1 MKDTASSCMVVA
13 TLIATVMFAAAFSVP
28 GGNDDDTGRPIF
40 LTKKS
45 FLVFA
50 ISDALA
56 LFSSATSILI
66 FLSIL
71 TSRYAEEDF
80 LESLPNRLIIGLAT
94 LFISVA
100 TMMIAFCAT
109 LFIVLG
115 PELVWVANPM
125 ALVACVPSQGRKPN
139 SFLFPVSSTPG
150 NLPVTVFLSGHLPIS
165 QLSGTGTKEDPR
177 APRHAHFH
185 GRRVRRFSGD
195 APPPPASPAADQ
207 HPYLPGSP
215 IRALHVPLL
224 GIFVSVSPPNSLSG
238 EVPATFST
246 PIPARALG
254 SVLLPFWC
262 ENYLSWS
269 ASVELWF
276 MGQGYEDHL
285 VTQEAD
291 IPEAYK
297 TCFKF
302 WTQAKGLY
310 TNDIQRLY
318 KVASAIVHLS
328 QQDLDLSTYI
338 GQIASLKEQF
348 LTVMPLTPDVGAQ
361 QTQLDKFFMVL
372 TLIGLRPDLEPIRDQ
387 ILGSSSVPSLDDVFA
402 RLLRISSTQTLPS
415 DSASDS
421 SVLVSQ
427 TTSRG
432 GRSGTRGRGQRP
444 HCTYCNKL
452 GHTRDRCYQLHG
464 RPPRTAHMAQSS
476 DSPLP
481 QPPSS
486 SASQTSQASIASVAQ
501 PGNASACLTHTSSLG
516 PWILDS
522 GASDHLSGNKDL
534 FSSITT
540 TSDLPTVTL
549 ANGSQ
554 TVAKGIGLALPLPSL
569 PLTSVLYTPE
579 CPFNLISIS
588 KITRTLNCSITFS
601 DKFVTLQD
609 RSTGKTIGIGRESQ
623 GLYHL
628 TSDSSPAVCI
638 STDAPLLIH
647 NRLGHPSLSK
657 FQKMVPRFS
666 TLSSLPCESCQ
677 LGKHTRV
684 SFPKRLNNRAKSP
697 FELVH
702 TDVWGPCRTA
712 STLGFQ
718 YFVTFIDDY
727 SRCTWLF
734 LMKNRAE
741 LFSIFQ
747 KFYTEI
753 QTQFNISIRVLR
765 SDNAREYFSAQFTS
779 FMSHHGILHQSS
791 CAHTP
796 QQNGV
801 AERKNRHLVET
812 ARTLLL
818 HSHVPFRFWGDAVL
832 TACYLIN
839 RMPSSVLHDQ
849 IPHSLLF
856 PDQPLYFLPPRVFG
870 CTCFVHIL
878 TPGQDKLSAKAM
890 KCLFLGYSRLQKG
903 YRCYSLETHRYFI
916 SADVTFFEDSP
927 FFSTTSESLPVSEV
941 LPIPIVSPPDA
952 MPPRPLQ
959 VYHRRPRVVAP
970 LPFLRHLLTHFLS
983 LRLHLPRL
991 CLLLMTYPL
1000 LFGKAGDRQWWMKWL
1015 LCTLM
1020 ALGNLVVLPSGK
1032 STVGCRWVYA
1042 VKVGPDGQV
1051 DRLKAR
1057 LVAKGYTQV
1066 YGSDYGDTFSPVAKI
1081 ASVRLLLSMAA
1092 MCSWPLYQLDIKNA
1106 FLHGDLA
1113 RKFIWSNLLC
1123 IYLVV
1128 YVDDI
1133 VITGS
1138 DQDGIQKLKQHLF
1151 THFQTKDLGK
1161 LKYFLG
1167 IEIAQSSSGVVL
1179 SQRKTGEPLGDPGR
1193 YRRLVGKLNYLTIT
1207 RPDISFPVS
1216 VVSQFLQSPCDSHW
1230 DAVIRIL
1237 RYIKSTPGQGVLYE
1251 NRGHTQVVGYT
1262 DADWAGSPT
1271 DRRSTSGYCVF
1282 IGGNL
1287 ISWKSKK
1294 QDVVARSSAEAE
1306 YRAMA
1311 LATCELI
1318 WLRHLLQELRFGKDE
1333 QMKLICDNQ
1342 AALHIASNPVFHERT
1357 KHIEVDCHF
1366 IREKIASGCVATSF
1380 VNSNDQLA
1388 DIFTKSLRGRAASN
1402 YVKGQMLWMLMIRLF
1417 KGKLC
1422 FFIYDVCFLSTTY
1435 LWPKSIVAHNFIQVI
1450 VEVPCKVRSQMG
1462 LGQCK
1467 KCYCKPTFDQAKYVC
1482 ANSNFIEEKVNMLIS
1497 SKLKENHNSI
1507 YSGRASNILPM
1518 FLHNTLISGFIAAER
1533 ELPVTDGVLPA
1544 FQGRGVGLY
1553 TMAADSSSVDVI
1565 LDFLRRNRFTRAEA
1579 ALRSELGNRPDLNG
1593 FLQKLTLEEK
1603 ADSGN
1608 VAGVEAANGDG
1619 SQAQGSGS
1627 KELVIV
1633 KEIECGERN
1642 KPPSGDATNMRSDK
1656 NFAFSKGSEDTVL
1669 DLYTWKFNADPYRN
1683 EGGSSGVSTKNN
1695 SNSNSVLELQ
1705 VYEQSRYRI
1714 GELSDAVASK
1724 DAKSGEEEI
1733 GFSGEKRGSWVG
1745 SSSEKDGKRKAEMGG
1760 IRAAIKEQVDEVG
1773 RALYFGK
1780 SQGSSELKT
1789 ISSLN
1794 FPLVLECQKEE
1805 LPRLPPVKLKS
1816 EEKPLNISWEE
1827 KFEHEGCIS
1836 NGDAYVVVGGK
1847 RTAGGS
1853 WLSVSQG
1860 IAEDTSD
1867 LVSGFATVGDGL
1879 SESIDYPNEY
1889 WDSDEY
1895 DDDDDVGYMRQPI
1908 EDETWFLAHEIDYPS
1923 DNEKGTGHGSVPDP
1937 QERGPTKDEDD
1948 DQSFAEEDSYFS
1960 GEQYFP
1966 AKHVA
1971 PVSASDDPIGLS
1983 VTEMDLSLRQMN
1995 LSMLRDGK
2003 VMNDCGRPRLDD
2015 NCMDDDQHGSVRSI
2029 GVGINSDAADIGSE
2043 VKNHPDGGFSFPPPL
2058 RDGQLVQAS
2067 SSKSLW
2073 SNNCNAPTSDETDDC
2088 LNALMRNADM
2098 LASWRRKSSDSS
2110 PVKSSKDEIMLMLLD
2125 QRTLLPSTLSN
2136 YGYNERGH
2144 VKKEE
2149 DEKTGGAREED
2160 PGVSLEDEEAA
2171 AVQEQVRQIKAQ
2183 EEEFETFNLK
2193 IVHRKNR
2200 HVSPHLKNL
2209 LNY

>member
-1 MKDTASSCMVVA
+1 MTTKNQIFT
-13 TLIATVMFAAAFSVP
+13 SV
-28 GGNDDDTGRPIF
+28 
-40 LTKKS
+40 
-45 FLVFA
+45 
-50 ISDALA
+50 
-56 LFSSATSILI
+56 
-66 FLSIL
+66 
-71 TSRYAEEDF
+71 
-80 LESLPNRLIIGLAT
+80 
-94 LFISVA
+94 
-100 TMMIAFCAT
+100 
-109 LFIVLG
+109 
-115 PELVWVANPM
+115 
-125 ALVACVPSQGRKPN
+125 
-139 SFLFPVSSTPG
+139 
-150 NLPVTVFLSGHLPIS
+150 LSG
-165 QLSGTGTKEDPR
+165 
-177 APRHAHFH
+177 
-185 GRRVRRFSGD
+185 
-195 APPPPASPAADQ
+195 SP
-207 HPYLPGSP
+207 LITSEKLVGS
-215 IRALHVPLL
+215 
-224 GIFVSVSPPNSLSG
+224 
-238 EVPATFST
+238 
-246 PIPARALG
+246 
-254 SVLLPFWC
+254 

-291 IPEAYK
+291 IPEVDRVQWRKIDAQLCSVLWQSVDPRILLHLQAYK

-452 GHTRDRCYQLHG
+452 GHTRDRYYQLHG

-481 QPPSS
+481 QTPSS

-522 GASDHLSGNKDL
+522 GASDHLS
-534 FSSITT
+534 
-540 TSDLPTVTL
+540 

-554 TVAKGIGLALPLPSL
+554 TVAKGIGLALPLPYL
-569 PLTSVLYTPE
+569 PLTS
-579 CPFNLISIS
+579 
-588 KITRTLNCSITFS
+588 
-601 DKFVTLQD
+601 D

-647 NRLGHPSLSK
+647 NRLGHPSLFK
-657 FQKMVPRFS
+657 FQKM
-666 TLSSLPCESCQ
+666 
-677 LGKHTRV
+677 
-684 SFPKRLNNRAKSP
+684 RLNNRAKSP

-727 SRCTWLF
+727 SR
-734 LMKNRAE
+734 
-741 LFSIFQ
+741 S
-747 KFYTEI
+747 
-753 QTQFNISIRVLR
+753 
-765 SDNAREYFSAQFTS
+765 QFTS

-812 ARTLLL
+812 ARQAFRQSHEVPLL
-818 HSHVPFRFWGDAVL
+818 G
-832 TACYLIN
+832 
-839 RMPSSVLHDQ
+839 
-849 IPHSLLF
+849 LF
-856 PDQPLYFLPPRVFG
+856 Q
-870 CTCFVHIL
+870 
-878 TPGQDKLSAKAM
+878 
-890 KCLFLGYSRLQKG
+890 LQKG

-970 LPFLRHLLTHFLS
+970 LPFPEAPADSLPIPSASPAPALPSPNDLPIAVRKGTRSTRNPHPIYNFLS
-983 LRLHLPRL
+983 YHRLSSPYSAFVSAISSVSLPKSTHEALSHPGWRQAMVDE
-991 CLLLMTYPL
+991 MT
-1000 LFGKAGDRQWWMKWL
+1000 
-1015 LCTLM
+1015 
-1020 ALGNLVVLPSGK
+1020 ALHSNGTWDLVVLPSGK
-1032 STVGCRWVYA
+1032 STVVGCRWVYA

-1106 FLHGDLA
+1106 FLHGDLP

-1138 DQDGIQKLKQHLF
+1138 SQDGIQKLKQHLF

-1179 SQRKTGEPLGDPGR
+1179 SQRKYALDILEETGMLDCKPVDTPMDPNVKLVPGQGEPLGDPGR
-1193 YRRLVGKLNYLTIT
+1193 YRRLV
-1207 RPDISFPVS
+1207 
-1216 VVSQFLQSPCDSHW
+1216 
-1230 DAVIRIL
+1230 
-1237 RYIKSTPGQGVLYE
+1237 GQGVLYE

-1388 DIFTKSLRGRAASN
+1388 DIFTKSLRGPRIKYICN
-1402 YVKGQMLWMLMIRLF
+1402 
-1417 KGKLC
+1417 KLGA
-1422 FFIYDVCFLSTTY
+1422 YDVY
-1435 LWPKSIVAHNFIQVI
+1435 A
-1450 VEVPCKVRSQMG
+1450 
-1462 LGQCK
+1462 
-1467 KCYCKPTFDQAKYVC
+1467 
-1482 ANSNFIEEKVNMLIS
+1482 
-1497 SKLKENHNSI
+1497 
-1507 YSGRASNILPM
+1507 
-1518 FLHNTLISGFIAAER
+1518 
-1533 ELPVTDGVLPA
+1533 PA
-1544 FQGRGVGLY
+1544 
-1553 TMAADSSSVDVI
+1553 
-1565 LDFLRRNRFTRAEA
+1565 
-1579 ALRSELGNRPDLNG
+1579 
-1593 FLQKLTLEEK
+1593 
-1603 ADSGN
+1603 
-1608 VAGVEAANGDG
+1608 
-1619 SQAQGSGS
+1619 
-1627 KELVIV
+1627 
-1633 KEIECGERN
+1633 
-1642 KPPSGDATNMRSDK
+1642 
-1656 NFAFSKGSEDTVL
+1656 
-1669 DLYTWKFNADPYRN
+1669 
-1683 EGGSSGVSTKNN
+1683 
-1695 SNSNSVLELQ
+1695 
-1705 VYEQSRYRI
+1705 
-1714 GELSDAVASK
+1714 
-1724 DAKSGEEEI
+1724 
-1733 GFSGEKRGSWVG
+1733 
-1745 SSSEKDGKRKAEMGG
+1745 
-1760 IRAAIKEQVDEVG
+1760 
-1773 RALYFGK
+1773 
-1780 SQGSSELKT
+1780 
-1789 ISSLN
+1789 
-1794 FPLVLECQKEE
+1794 
-1805 LPRLPPVKLKS
+1805 
-1816 EEKPLNISWEE
+1816 
-1827 KFEHEGCIS
+1827 
-1836 NGDAYVVVGGK
+1836 
-1847 RTAGGS
+1847 
-1853 WLSVSQG
+1853 
-1860 IAEDTSD
+1860 
-1867 LVSGFATVGDGL
+1867 
-1879 SESIDYPNEY
+1879 
-1889 WDSDEY
+1889 
-1895 DDDDDVGYMRQPI
+1895 
-1908 EDETWFLAHEIDYPS
+1908 
-1923 DNEKGTGHGSVPDP
+1923 
-1937 QERGPTKDEDD
+1937 
-1948 DQSFAEEDSYFS
+1948 
-1960 GEQYFP
+1960 
-1966 AKHVA
+1966 
-1971 PVSASDDPIGLS
+1971 
-1983 VTEMDLSLRQMN
+1983 
-1995 LSMLRDGK
+1995 
-2003 VMNDCGRPRLDD
+2003 
-2015 NCMDDDQHGSVRSI
+2015 
-2029 GVGINSDAADIGSE
+2029 
-2043 VKNHPDGGFSFPPPL
+2043 
-2058 RDGQLVQAS
+2058 
-2067 SSKSLW
+2067 
-2073 SNNCNAPTSDETDDC
+2073 
-2088 LNALMRNADM
+2088 
-2098 LASWRRKSSDSS
+2098 
-2110 PVKSSKDEIMLMLLD
+2110 
-2125 QRTLLPSTLSN
+2125 
-2136 YGYNERGH
+2136 
-2144 VKKEE
+2144 
-2149 DEKTGGAREED
+2149 
-2160 PGVSLEDEEAA
+2160 
-2171 AVQEQVRQIKAQ
+2171 
-2183 EEEFETFNLK
+2183 
-2193 IVHRKNR
+2193 
-2200 HVSPHLKNL
+2200 
-2209 LNY
+2209 

>member
-1 MKDTASSCMVVA
+1 MTTKNQIFT
-13 TLIATVMFAAAFSVP
+13 SV
-28 GGNDDDTGRPIF
+28 
-40 LTKKS
+40 
-45 FLVFA
+45 
-50 ISDALA
+50 
-56 LFSSATSILI
+56 
-66 FLSIL
+66 
-71 TSRYAEEDF
+71 
-80 LESLPNRLIIGLAT
+80 
-94 LFISVA
+94 
-100 TMMIAFCAT
+100 
-109 LFIVLG
+109 
-115 PELVWVANPM
+115 
-125 ALVACVPSQGRKPN
+125 
-139 SFLFPVSSTPG
+139 
-150 NLPVTVFLSGHLPIS
+150 LSG
-165 QLSGTGTKEDPR
+165 
-177 APRHAHFH
+177 
-185 GRRVRRFSGD
+185 
-195 APPPPASPAADQ
+195 SP
-207 HPYLPGSP
+207 LITSEKLVGS
-215 IRALHVPLL
+215 
-224 GIFVSVSPPNSLSG
+224 
-238 EVPATFST
+238 
-246 PIPARALG
+246 
-254 SVLLPFWC
+254 

-291 IPEAYK
+291 IPEVDRVQWRKIDAQLCSVLWQSVDPRILLHLQAYK

-481 QPPSS
+481 QTPSS

-952 MPPRPLQ
+952 MPLDHFRFII
-959 VYHRRPRVVAP
+959 VA
-970 LPFLRHLLTHFLS
+970 LVSLLLSLFLRHLLTHFLS

-1000 LFGKAGDRQWWMKWL
+1000 LFGKSTHEALSHPGWRQAMVDE
-1015 LCTLM
+1015 M
-1020 ALGNLVVLPSGK
+1020 AALHSNGTWDLVVLPSGK

-1042 VKVGPDGQV
+1042 VKVGPDGQ
-1051 DRLKAR
+1051 
-1057 LVAKGYTQV
+1057 
-1066 YGSDYGDTFSPVAKI
+1066 I

-1113 RKFIWSNLLC
+1113 EEVYMEQPPGFVAQGESG
-1123 IYLVV
+1123 LVCRLRRSLYGLKQSPRAWFSRFSSV
-1128 YVDDI
+1128 VQEF
-1133 VITGS
+1133 GMLRSS

-1179 SQRKTGEPLGDPGR
+1179 SQRKYALDILEETGMLDCKPVDTPMDPNVKLVPGQGEPLGDPGR

-1388 DIFTKSLRGRAASN
+1388 DIFTKSLRGPRIKYICN
-1402 YVKGQMLWMLMIRLF
+1402 
-1417 KGKLC
+1417 KLGA
-1422 FFIYDVCFLSTTY
+1422 YDVY
-1435 LWPKSIVAHNFIQVI
+1435 A
-1450 VEVPCKVRSQMG
+1450 
-1462 LGQCK
+1462 
-1467 KCYCKPTFDQAKYVC
+1467 
-1482 ANSNFIEEKVNMLIS
+1482 
-1497 SKLKENHNSI
+1497 
-1507 YSGRASNILPM
+1507 
-1518 FLHNTLISGFIAAER
+1518 
-1533 ELPVTDGVLPA
+1533 PA
-1544 FQGRGVGLY
+1544 
-1553 TMAADSSSVDVI
+1553 
-1565 LDFLRRNRFTRAEA
+1565 
-1579 ALRSELGNRPDLNG
+1579 
-1593 FLQKLTLEEK
+1593 
-1603 ADSGN
+1603 
-1608 VAGVEAANGDG
+1608 
-1619 SQAQGSGS
+1619 
-1627 KELVIV
+1627 
-1633 KEIECGERN
+1633 
-1642 KPPSGDATNMRSDK
+1642 
-1656 NFAFSKGSEDTVL
+1656 
-1669 DLYTWKFNADPYRN
+1669 
-1683 EGGSSGVSTKNN
+1683 
-1695 SNSNSVLELQ
+1695 
-1705 VYEQSRYRI
+1705 
-1714 GELSDAVASK
+1714 
-1724 DAKSGEEEI
+1724 
-1733 GFSGEKRGSWVG
+1733 
-1745 SSSEKDGKRKAEMGG
+1745 
-1760 IRAAIKEQVDEVG
+1760 
-1773 RALYFGK
+1773 
-1780 SQGSSELKT
+1780 
-1789 ISSLN
+1789 
-1794 FPLVLECQKEE
+1794 
-1805 LPRLPPVKLKS
+1805 
-1816 EEKPLNISWEE
+1816 
-1827 KFEHEGCIS
+1827 
-1836 NGDAYVVVGGK
+1836 
-1847 RTAGGS
+1847 
-1853 WLSVSQG
+1853 
-1860 IAEDTSD
+1860 
-1867 LVSGFATVGDGL
+1867 
-1879 SESIDYPNEY
+1879 
-1889 WDSDEY
+1889 
-1895 DDDDDVGYMRQPI
+1895 
-1908 EDETWFLAHEIDYPS
+1908 
-1923 DNEKGTGHGSVPDP
+1923 
-1937 QERGPTKDEDD
+1937 
-1948 DQSFAEEDSYFS
+1948 
-1960 GEQYFP
+1960 
-1966 AKHVA
+1966 
-1971 PVSASDDPIGLS
+1971 
-1983 VTEMDLSLRQMN
+1983 
-1995 LSMLRDGK
+1995 
-2003 VMNDCGRPRLDD
+2003 
-2015 NCMDDDQHGSVRSI
+2015 
-2029 GVGINSDAADIGSE
+2029 
-2043 VKNHPDGGFSFPPPL
+2043 
-2058 RDGQLVQAS
+2058 
-2067 SSKSLW
+2067 
-2073 SNNCNAPTSDETDDC
+2073 
-2088 LNALMRNADM
+2088 
-2098 LASWRRKSSDSS
+2098 
-2110 PVKSSKDEIMLMLLD
+2110 
-2125 QRTLLPSTLSN
+2125 
-2136 YGYNERGH
+2136 
-2144 VKKEE
+2144 
-2149 DEKTGGAREED
+2149 
-2160 PGVSLEDEEAA
+2160 
-2171 AVQEQVRQIKAQ
+2171 
-2183 EEEFETFNLK
+2183 
-2193 IVHRKNR
+2193 
-2200 HVSPHLKNL
+2200 
-2209 LNY
+2209 

>member
-1 MKDTASSCMVVA
+1 MITSEK
-13 TLIATVMFAAAFSVP
+13 
-28 GGNDDDTGRPIF
+28 
-40 LTKKS
+40 
-45 FLVFA
+45 LV
-50 ISDALA
+50 
-56 LFSSATSILI
+56 
-66 FLSIL
+66 
-71 TSRYAEEDF
+71 
-80 LESLPNRLIIGLAT
+80 
-94 LFISVA
+94 
-100 TMMIAFCAT
+100 
-109 LFIVLG
+109 
-115 PELVWVANPM
+115 
-125 ALVACVPSQGRKPN
+125 
-139 SFLFPVSSTPG
+139 
-150 NLPVTVFLSGHLPIS
+150 
-165 QLSGTGTKEDPR
+165 
-177 APRHAHFH
+177 
-185 GRRVRRFSGD
+185 
-195 APPPPASPAADQ
+195 
-207 HPYLPGSP
+207 GS
-215 IRALHVPLL
+215 
-224 GIFVSVSPPNSLSG
+224 
-238 EVPATFST
+238 
-246 PIPARALG
+246 
-254 SVLLPFWC
+254 

-291 IPEAYK
+291 IPE
-297 TCFKF
+297 
-302 WTQAKGLY
+302 AKGLY

-540 TSDLPTVTL
+540 TTDLPTVTL

-684 SFPKRLNNRAKSP
+684 SFPKRLNNRASLLLSLSTLM
-697 FELVH
+697 FG
-702 TDVWGPCRTA
+702 GPCRTA

-727 SRCTWLF
+727 SR
-734 LMKNRAE
+734 
-741 LFSIFQ
+741 S
-747 KFYTEI
+747 
-753 QTQFNISIRVLR
+753 
-765 SDNAREYFSAQFTS
+765 QFTS

-927 FFSTTSESLPVSEV
+927 FFSTSSESLPVSEV
-941 LPIPIVSPPDA
+941 LPIPIVFPPDA
-952 MPPRPLQ
+952 MPPQPLQ
-959 VYHRRPRVVAP
+959 VYHRRPLVVAP
-970 LPFLRHLLTHFLS
+970 LPFPEAPADS
-983 LRLHLPRL
+983 LPIPSASPAPAL
-991 CLLLMTYPL
+991 LLLMTYPL
-1000 LFGKAGDRQWWMKWL
+1000 LFGKSTHEALSHPGWRQAMVDE
-1015 LCTLM
+1015 M
-1020 ALGNLVVLPSGK
+1020 AALHSNGTWDLVVLPSGK

-1113 RKFIWSNLLC
+1113 EEVYMEQPPGFVAQGESGLVCRLRRSLYGLKQSPRAWFSRFSSVVQEFGMLRSTADHSVFYHHNSLGQC

-1179 SQRKTGEPLGDPGR
+1179 SQRKYALDILEETGMLDCKPVDTPMDPNVKLVPGQGEPLGDPGR

-1237 RYIKSTPGQGVLYE
+1237 RYIKSTPGQGVLYQ

-1311 LATCELI
+1311 
-1318 WLRHLLQELRFGKDE
+1318 FG
-1333 QMKLICDNQ
+1333 
-1342 AALHIASNPVFHERT
+1342 
-1357 KHIEVDCHF
+1357 
-1366 IREKIASGCVATSF
+1366 
-1380 VNSNDQLA
+1380 
-1388 DIFTKSLRGRAASN
+1388 
-1402 YVKGQMLWMLMIRLF
+1402 
-1417 KGKLC
+1417 
-1422 FFIYDVCFLSTTY
+1422 
-1435 LWPKSIVAHNFIQVI
+1435 
-1450 VEVPCKVRSQMG
+1450 
-1462 LGQCK
+1462 
-1467 KCYCKPTFDQAKYVC
+1467 
-1482 ANSNFIEEKVNMLIS
+1482 NM
-1497 SKLKENHNSI
+1497 
-1507 YSGRASNILPM
+1507 
-1518 FLHNTLISGFIAAER
+1518 
-1533 ELPVTDGVLPA
+1533 
-1544 FQGRGVGLY
+1544 
-1553 TMAADSSSVDVI
+1553 
-1565 LDFLRRNRFTRAEA
+1565 
-1579 ALRSELGNRPDLNG
+1579 
-1593 FLQKLTLEEK
+1593 
-1603 ADSGN
+1603 
-1608 VAGVEAANGDG
+1608 
-1619 SQAQGSGS
+1619 
-1627 KELVIV
+1627 
-1633 KEIECGERN
+1633 
-1642 KPPSGDATNMRSDK
+1642 
-1656 NFAFSKGSEDTVL
+1656 
-1669 DLYTWKFNADPYRN
+1669 
-1683 EGGSSGVSTKNN
+1683 
-1695 SNSNSVLELQ
+1695 
-1705 VYEQSRYRI
+1705 
-1714 GELSDAVASK
+1714 
-1724 DAKSGEEEI
+1724 
-1733 GFSGEKRGSWVG
+1733 
-1745 SSSEKDGKRKAEMGG
+1745 
-1760 IRAAIKEQVDEVG
+1760 
-1773 RALYFGK
+1773 
-1780 SQGSSELKT
+1780 
-1789 ISSLN
+1789 
-1794 FPLVLECQKEE
+1794 
-1805 LPRLPPVKLKS
+1805 
-1816 EEKPLNISWEE
+1816 
-1827 KFEHEGCIS
+1827 
-1836 NGDAYVVVGGK
+1836 
-1847 RTAGGS
+1847 
-1853 WLSVSQG
+1853 
-1860 IAEDTSD
+1860 
-1867 LVSGFATVGDGL
+1867 
-1879 SESIDYPNEY
+1879 
-1889 WDSDEY
+1889 
-1895 DDDDDVGYMRQPI
+1895 
-1908 EDETWFLAHEIDYPS
+1908 
-1923 DNEKGTGHGSVPDP
+1923 
-1937 QERGPTKDEDD
+1937 
-1948 DQSFAEEDSYFS
+1948 
-1960 GEQYFP
+1960 
-1966 AKHVA
+1966 
-1971 PVSASDDPIGLS
+1971 
-1983 VTEMDLSLRQMN
+1983 
-1995 LSMLRDGK
+1995 
-2003 VMNDCGRPRLDD
+2003 
-2015 NCMDDDQHGSVRSI
+2015 
-2029 GVGINSDAADIGSE
+2029 
-2043 VKNHPDGGFSFPPPL
+2043 
-2058 RDGQLVQAS
+2058 
-2067 SSKSLW
+2067 
-2073 SNNCNAPTSDETDDC
+2073 
-2088 LNALMRNADM
+2088 
-2098 LASWRRKSSDSS
+2098 
-2110 PVKSSKDEIMLMLLD
+2110 
-2125 QRTLLPSTLSN
+2125 
-2136 YGYNERGH
+2136 
-2144 VKKEE
+2144 
-2149 DEKTGGAREED
+2149 
-2160 PGVSLEDEEAA
+2160 
-2171 AVQEQVRQIKAQ
+2171 
-2183 EEEFETFNLK
+2183 
-2193 IVHRKNR
+2193 
-2200 HVSPHLKNL
+2200 
-2209 LNY
+2209 